1 MTTIGIAVLIPAR
14 NARHRLWRSLASLAA
29 QSLPPAQVL
38 VLDEGSTDGLADWL
52 RLRWPGVELWPAGGE
67 PCRALATALA
77 GITAPVV
84 ALMEPGD
91 RWPGGHLAAL
101 AAAWAE
107 SDAEVMMVPATGL
120 ERTADGRVK
129 ARQHLPAEGIG
140 HDAMP
145 LGALSATAGRLRAPA
160 PDEASTSLVGEIRA
174 RLRRAVRIGKAATAG
189 AVLVSAGEP
198 EPGVG
203 VTDPIAWADLLDE
216 LTAGLPSAG
225 EVVVVGLEAA
235 SRPSGLLDLL
245 GMALTAGAGGRRLQA
260 TTLADL
266 TWTVLRAVP
275 EGAPIV
281 VTTPA
286 PLDLRHA
293 SDQLC
298 MEELVRRC
306 GKRPVRLAVR
316 SLLPSS
322 PTLLS
327 RLIETVAGHPDLEL
341 WVNDAVGYRYA
352 VSLLGRS
359 RVRLTPPPLI
369 ALASGLRHMTERQL
383 LLPEMLGGSDAPG
396 PDLAARLADLALWH
410 EGLNVEAARRLGPAL
425 ARVLGLPPVLRST
438 LLQQAW
444 AMTLL
449 GWAAARSAPE
459 PLRTGD
465 LDTALFAAM
474 CGRVVHLEPDG
485 AKVRDFA
492 ATWPGVLTTLGV
504 TVAEA
509 AKAA

>member
-1 MTTIGIAVLIPAR
+1 MTAIGIAVLIPVR

-91 RWPGGHLAAL
+91 RWPGSHLATL

-120 ERTADGRVK
+120 ERTVDGRLE

-140 HDAMP
+140 HDTMP
-145 LGALSATAGRLRAPA
+145 LGALSAAVGRLRTPA
-160 PDEASTSLVGEIRA
+160 PDKASTSLVGEIRA
-174 RLRRAVRIGKAATAG
+174 RLRRAVRIGKAVTAG

-198 EPGVG
+198 EPGGG
-203 VTDPIAWADLLDE
+203 VTDLMAWTDLLDE
-216 LTAGLPSAG
+216 RTAGLPSASG
-225 EVVVVGLEAA
+225 AVVVGLEAA

-266 TWTVLRAVP
+266 TWTALRAVP

-293 SDQLC
+293 GDQLC
-298 MEELVRRC
+298 MEELVRRS

-327 RLIETVAGHPDLEL
+327 RLIETVTGHPDLEL

-359 RVRLTPPPLI
+359 HVRLTPPPLM
-369 ALASGLRHMTERQL
+369 ALANSLRHMTERQL
-383 LLPEMLGGSDAPG
+383 LLPEMLGGDAPG
-396 PDLAARLADLALWH
+396 PDLAARLADLALWP
-410 EGLNVEAARRLGPAL
+410 EGLNVDAARRLGPAL
-425 ARVLGLPPVLRST
+425 ARVLGLSPVLRST

-449 GWAAARSAPE
+449 GWAAARSASE

-474 CGRVVHLEPDG
+474 CGRIVHLEPDDG
-485 AKVRDFA
+485 KVRDFA

-509 AKAA
+509 TRAA